1 LIPFSILRDTK
12 RLLLFQLLVI
22 TSKCFSITH
31 YLWCT
36 NLSYHVKINSYS
48 FTKNLNYRSC
58 IIISGQLWHNCHL
71 TVFFFFARYTR
82 PTICLITAKGYCSS
96 NTSWTYKFFFITHYF
111 EIEAFI
117 TSCQEKLVIHMV
129 IWYLCSFL
137 QLISYLS
144 YFLFFSFFI
153 SLQKKKHIHQYKIF
167 KCLLLGKV
175 SHDWP
180 SFLA

>member
-1 LIPFSILRDTK
+1 MIPFSILRDTK

-71 TVFFFFARYTR
+71 TVIFFARYTR

-129 IWYLCSFL
+129 IWYSSFLNVCSFL

-144 YFLFFSFFI
+144 YFFFLSLFFHVISKKNIFI
-153 SLQKKKHIHQYKIF
+153 SIKYSNAY
-167 KCLLLGKV
+167 C
-175 SHDWP
+175 
-180 SFLA
+180 